1 MGKIFVNHY
10 ALKGSTDSFRRNIPS
25 MENKNKLIERIAN
38 LKLAQDANL
47 YTKSKKSSC
56 IPSMNNKCCPLTL
69 YVVCLLA

>member
-1 MGKIFVNHY
+1 MYY
-10 ALKGSTDSFRRNIPS
+10 ALKTGYGFTYVYMNVF
-25 MENKNKLIERIAN
+25 ERIAN

-69 YVVCLLA
+69 HVVCLFGLALEL